1 MTKQGNNAWL
11 IPEMEEHF
19 ATKKE
24 TLAREGS
31 LARQLRRQRGTHAWS
46 DKGKRRKRR
55 KSG

>member
-55 KSG
+55 KSR